1 MRKQDPYKVK
11 KQKLLKAKE
20 PLAVYGPAKNTGS
33 PNKVT
38 ESVFHRRKNT
48 IRLFNSFDEMNE
60 ADLRAMAAFSP
71 LERFAHVTEL
81 LKQFF
86 SEELKNKFSDYTIHY
101 K

>member
-1 MRKQDPYKVK
+1 MRKQDTYKVK

-20 PLAVYGPAKNTGS
+20 PLASYGPTKSTD
-33 PNKVT
+33 
-38 ESVFHRRKNT
+38 SVFHRRKNT
-48 IRLFNSFDEMNE
+48 IRLFNSFDEMNK